1 MNPHYIALVLLPFL
15 STLLPAA
22 ELVPIAKQFVAAVAK
37 LDNEK
42 LSEIYADGPT
52 KQDAIKALAEAAP
65 TIESGKLKI
74 GAIDKELIIG
84 DLGVTLTRLESTDP
98 PKVGYKPL
106 IFVKVS
112 GVWKVF
118 PWATQSD
125 LNALADQRTPEERIH
140 LQLFNKWTNLMEDL
154 LDEEAEQPADG
165 NPPKAPQPPR

>member
-1 MNPHYIALVLLPFL
+1 MKPNCIALIILPFL
-15 STLLPAA
+15 SNLLPAV

-42 LSEIYADGPT
+42 LSGIYADAPT
-52 KQDAIKALAEAAP
+52 KQNAIKALGEAAP
-65 TIESGKLKI
+65 MIESGKLKI

-106 IFVKVS
+106 IFVKV
-112 GVWKVF
+112 GGIWKVF

-125 LNALADQRTPEERIH
+125 LKSLADQRNPEERIH
-140 LQLFNKWTNLMEDL
+140 LQLFNKWADLMEEL
-154 LDEEAEQPADG
+154 LEEQTEQ
-165 NPPKAPQPPR
+165 